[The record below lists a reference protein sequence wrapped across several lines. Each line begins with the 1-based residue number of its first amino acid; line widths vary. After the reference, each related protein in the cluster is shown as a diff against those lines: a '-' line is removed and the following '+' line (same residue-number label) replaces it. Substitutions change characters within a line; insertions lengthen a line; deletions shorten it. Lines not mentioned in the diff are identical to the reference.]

1 MTVTGVIFIAL
12 VLQTCP
18 KKMTSPFITTI
29 SSGLDS
35 KKHLQRSAIYPLFL
49 VIRRA
54 LYVYFLMKHDS
65 NPSHQI
71 IMLLALSLLMMLI
84 MVKTRPFEN
93 KRNLALQIFN
103 ELNVFLITAL
113 LFGFTEVNYRYN
125 DAEMGKITTYCIMAS
140 LALIVVVNTVF
151 IVHSCIFDG
160 LHTYRVYKKELRQ
173 KKLEKQRSSLVE
185 TQVIEKKQDVCEQS
199 GSIEEDEKKD

>member
-1 MTVTGVIFIAL
+1 
-12 VLQTCP
+12 
-18 KKMTSPFITTI
+18 
-29 SSGLDS
+29 
-35 KKHLQRSAIYPLFL
+35 
-49 VIRRA
+49 
-54 LYVYFLMKHDS
+54 
-65 NPSHQI
+65 
-71 IMLLALSLLMMLI
+71 MMLI

-140 LALIVVVNTVF
+140 LALIVVVNTLF

-173 KKLEKQRSSLVE
+173 KKLEKQKSSLVE